1 MGGLGL
7 VAQPLIVAFSVGL
20 WVLDNRQPVL
30 NADGV
35 AQSTD
40 SFRATPKV
48 TELSV
53 TIQVDRTPNN
63 MIMDMGLVDMSADDK
78 GVFAL
83 GKPFGKFY
91 AQLVGL
97 LRGDL
102 PRADDI
108 DNIRS
113 VCAACP

>member
-1 MGGLGL
+1 MRASTDRPATGRNFYRGALG
-7 VAQPLIVAFSVGL
+7 S
-20 WVLDNRQPVL
+20 RQWQSVL

-40 SFRATPKV
+40 SFRAIPKV

-113 VCAACP
+113 ACAACP

>member
-1 MGGLGL
+1 MIVDMRTVSMGG
-7 VAQPLIVAFSVGL
+7 
-20 WVLDNRQPVL
+20 
-30 NADGV
+30 
-35 AQSTD
+35 
-40 SFRATPKV
+40 
-48 TELSV
+48 
-53 TIQVDRTPNN
+53 
-63 MIMDMGLVDMSADDK
+63 DDK

-113 VCAACP
+113 ACAACP